1 MKKLGFG
8 MMRLPLTDPKD
19 QTQVDR
25 PQARAMMDAFLAR
38 GFTYVDTAYFYHGKE
53 SERVVKD
60 ILTSRYPRESYYLAD
75 KMPITSLREKG
86 TREEQERIF
95 DEQLEKCGV
104 DYFDRYL
111 VHCVNAENYKA
122 AKRLDTFGFLA
133 KKRDEGKL
141 RHLGFSY
148 HDNAALLDQ
157 ILTEH
162 PEVEFVQLQLNY
174 LDWEDERIQSRK
186 CYETVVRHGKKVV
199 VMEPVKG
206 GRLAR
211 LPEEAEKLLR
221 EAEAGAGRWK
231 VSPLR
236 EAAGPLRKRALLGI
250 LRASGLSR
258 TAEAAASLDRV
269 VMGEARGFSAGG
281 VRFGC
286 RGGELWREEEAVFLS
301 GAAPI
306 PELEEGE
313 EKEICFSFQKSLP
326 GRAEP
331 EILRKTVRLR
341 LFPVQKGEETP
352 KVYKN
357 LLYSGIEYATIMNN
371 VVLRARRPG
380 DSIRLPGVGR
390 KAVKKLFQEARF
402 SREERE
408 TRLMLAKG
416 SDIVWLEGFGA
427 GEDYRFRGEGVML
440 GIQAEGLT
448 ERTR

>member
-1 MKKLGFG
+1 MYKLGFG
-8 MMRLPLTDPKD
+8 MMRLPLTDPKE
-19 QTQVDR
+19 QSQVDR
-25 PQARAMMDAFLAR
+25 EKARAMMDAFLER
-38 GFTYVDTAYFYHGKE
+38 GFTYVDTAYFYHGGE

-60 ILTSRYPRESYYLAD
+60 ILASRYPREKYFLAD
-75 KMPITSLREKG
+75 KMPLANFKNKG
-86 TREEQERIF
+86 TAEDQARVF

-221 EAEAGAGRWK
+221 AVHPDW
-231 VSPLR
+231 SP
-236 EAAGPLRKRALLGI
+236 
-250 LRASGLSR
+250 ASWAIR
-258 TAEAAASLDRV
+258 FAASLPEVEV
-269 VMGEARGFSAGG
+269 VLSGMSDMAQLEENTGFMSD
-281 VRFGC
+281 VPP
-286 RGGELWREEEAVFLS
+286 LTEEETALLAQVAEILSALPAVACTACRYCVD
-301 GAAPI
+301 GCPRNIPI
-306 PELEEGE
+306 PDYFALYNGD
-313 EKEICFSFQKSLP
+313 QM
-326 GRAEP
+326 A
-331 EILRKTVRLR
+331 LRRGL
-341 LFPVQKGEETP
+341 PVQKEAYQRLAETGGKASACVKCRQCETACP
-352 KVYKN
+352 QHLKVVDA
-357 LLYSGIEYATIMNN
+357 L
-371 VVLRARRPG
+371 AR
-380 DSIRLPGVGR
+380 V
-390 KAVKKLFQEARF
+390 AQ
-402 SREERE
+402 
-408 TRLMLAKG
+408 TY
-416 SDIVWLEGFGA
+416 EG
-427 GEDYRFRGEGVML
+427 
-440 GIQAEGLT
+440 
-448 ERTR
+448 